1 MNKVLEEIKKT
12 AKKQPLSCARA
23 KNNEPPD
30 ALIAEIILKMLTTNI
45 LMALNTVFYIVVNKV
60 ERLTSKKNSHFG
72 GLFET

>member
-23 KNNEPPD
+23 KNTEPPD
-30 ALIAEIILKMLTTNI
+30 ALIAEVSLKMFNTNT
-45 LMALNTVFYIVVNKV
+45 LMALNTVFHIVVNKL
-60 ERLTSKKNSHFG
+60 ERLTSKKNSNFG